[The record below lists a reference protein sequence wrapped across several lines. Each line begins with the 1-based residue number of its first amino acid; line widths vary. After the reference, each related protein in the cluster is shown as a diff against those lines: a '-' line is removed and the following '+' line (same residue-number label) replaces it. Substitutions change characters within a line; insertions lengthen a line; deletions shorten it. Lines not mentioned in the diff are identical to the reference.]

1 MITPR
6 LAQQLLVLES
16 NDLLIR
22 ILSDNAMLAAI
33 NHVVRV
39 KLQDGRERYIRVV
52 RRFLERISK
61 ETDLFIDLSTAEAET
76 INQARVHDPS
86 FGESIPEMKEG
97 DQVKRKKLKRAT
109 NIISNRTA

>member
-22 ILSDNAMLAAI
+22 ILSDNVMLAAI
-33 NHVVRV
+33 NHVVGV
-39 KLQDGRERYIRVV
+39 KLEDGRERYIRVV

-76 INQARVHDPS
+76 INQARAHDPS

-109 NIISNRTA
+109 NIISNRTT